1 MKKKVVQERKT
12 FGFKA
17 EFDKEEEDRR
27 GARKGRGV
35 MLYKLMYRVDNVG

>member
-17 EFDKEEEDRR
+17 EFDKEEDRR

-35 MLYKLMYRVDNVG
+35 MLHKLMYRVDNVG